1 MAFNGP
7 SIFAKLASGK
17 MTSTCWS
24 SCQLILI
31 ADTFKGRGTPHSMHI
46 RMPQDGRKGRTLCWR
61 LFRVNKPRQLGYC
74 GITLFALRRVILQ
87 AKHHAV
93 CSPGWSY
100 EELGWQR
107 DSMCSLKVDSC
118 ALFRLKGLRGQ
129 RGKTGGRGEVGI
141 SFGRS
146 RLCFS
151 LMAPDLTHIDPWTSA
166 ANHGIRQDGWANG

>member
-1 MAFNGP
+1 
-7 SIFAKLASGK
+7 
-17 MTSTCWS
+17 
-24 SCQLILI
+24 
-31 ADTFKGRGTPHSMHI
+31 
-46 RMPQDGRKGRTLCWR
+46 MPQDGRKGRTLCWR
-61 LFRVNKPRQLGYC
+61 LFRVNRPRQLGYC
-74 GITLFALRRVILQ
+74 GITLFALGRVVLQ
-87 AKHHAV
+87 VKHHAL

-100 EELGWQR
+100 EELGWQTGFYV
-107 DSMCSLKVDSC
+107 LTEGEFVHT
-118 ALFRLKGLRGQ
+118 LRLKGLRGQ